1 MTRRALTVLLHW
13 SVVFLLLA
21 MLKGGTAAPTVRWS
35 FVLAGGLLAGMAL
48 AGGMLGRPGPKLTG
62 LALAVYTPMHL
73 GLYALLA
80 VAVALN
86 AAELAGLILPGR
98 AWTALLLLLGA
109 GALHGIY
116 HMWRHTALNDGA
128 LRRMTPRIWHK
139 HL

>member
-1 MTRRALTVLLHW
+1 MTRRALTVLMHW

-21 MLKGGTAAPTVRWS
+21 MLKGGTSAPSVRWA
-35 FVLAGGLLAGMAL
+35 FVLAGGLWAGIAL
-48 AGGMLGRPGPKLTG
+48 GRGVLGRPGPKLAG
-62 LALAVYTPMHL
+62 VALAAYLPMHL
-73 GLYALLA
+73 GLYALLG

-86 AAELAGLILPGR
+86 AAELAGMILPGR
-98 AWTALLLLLGA
+98 AWIALLLLLGA

-128 LRRMTPRIWHK
+128 LRLMTPRIWHK

>member
-21 MLKGGTAAPTVRWS
+21 MLKGGTGAPAVRWS

-48 AGGMLGRPGPKLTG
+48 ARGMLARPGPKLAG

-86 AAELAGLILPGR
+86 AAELAGLMAPGR
-98 AWTALLLLLGA
+98 ARSALLLLLGA

-116 HMWRHTALNDGA
+116 HLWRHTALNDGA
-128 LRRMTPRIWHK
+128 LRQMTPRVWHR